1 MVTAFLEHVLL
12 ILMYNSHSQLYGRGR
27 MDTRSFG
34 QLLEEVIKTNS
45 VYFTI
50 LTFNIVLSEAN
61 FIIKNNCTPFDHS
74 ACGME

>member
-1 MVTAFLEHVLL
+1 
-12 ILMYNSHSQLYGRGR
+12 
-27 MDTRSFG
+27 MDTHSFG

-50 LTFNIVLSEAN
+50 FTFNILLSEANFN
-61 FIIKNNCTPFDHS
+61 FIIKNNCTPFNHS